1 MNSNVD
7 RRLMVTCQAQSGSVP
22 TPGNDGAAEV
32 HCTDCLRIYIIVTE
46 LRLQTG
52 PLTLHWLVPAL
63 LPQSG
68 HI

>member
-52 PLTLHWLVPAL
+52 PLTLH
-63 LPQSG
+63 
-68 HI
+68 